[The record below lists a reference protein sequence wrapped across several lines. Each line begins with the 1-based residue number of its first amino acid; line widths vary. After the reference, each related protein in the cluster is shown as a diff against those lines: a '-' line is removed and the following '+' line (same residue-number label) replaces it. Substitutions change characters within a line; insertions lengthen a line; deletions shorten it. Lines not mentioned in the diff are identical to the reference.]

1 MKETQKLLDEIKAVK
16 KQAQYERERRNSSNM
31 HSNIGQMQLSQN
43 NMLMLVVVFA
53 IGYMI
58 GNK

>member
-1 MKETQKLLDEIKAVK
+1 MG
-16 KQAQYERERRNSSNM
+16 
-31 HSNIGQMQLSQN
+31 NIGQMQLSQN